1 MITKITVALIL
12 AMAASI
18 FVTPAAFAQS
28 IFQGTWKIDNNGF
41 PGDLVLRVDANGRVS
56 GTVYGQEIF
65 GFWDED
71 AKKITFVRIINRADP
86 TSYQIFTGFLF
97 TPAFRLNTGQQGEVA
112 QMLTGYF
119 EAFSGSG
126 ATAQRTLYGWHAQQA
141 RVG

>member
-1 MITKITVALIL
+1 MT
-12 AMAASI
+12 ASI
-18 FVTPAAFAQS
+18 FATPAAFGRS
-28 IFQGTWKIDNNGF
+28 ILQGTWKIVNNGF
-41 PGDLVLRVDANGRVS
+41 PGDLVLRVDSNGRVS

-71 AKKITFVRIINRADP
+71 AKKIIFVRIINRADP

-97 TPAFRLNTGQQGEVA
+97 TPAYRLNTGQSGEVA
-112 QMLTGYF
+112 WMLAGYF

-126 ATAQRTLYGWHAQQA
+126 ATAQRILYGWHAKHA